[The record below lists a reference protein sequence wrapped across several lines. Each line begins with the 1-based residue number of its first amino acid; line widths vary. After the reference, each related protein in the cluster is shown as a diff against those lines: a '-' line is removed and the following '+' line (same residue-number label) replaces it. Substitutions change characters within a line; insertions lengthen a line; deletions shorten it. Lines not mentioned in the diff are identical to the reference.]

1 VGPATHADSLLL
13 PLLGTGFFFFFFERT
28 LGDRFIFLSAKVL
41 YSAVEDEAPRTRLE
55 QDSTK
60 VMYKT
65 LENIFLLLVLKKMSS
80 QVQ

>member
-1 VGPATHADSLLL
+1 MGPATHADSLLL
-13 PLLGTGFFFFFFERT
+13 PLLGTVFFFFFERT

-60 VMYKT
+60 VMYET
-65 LENIFLLLVLKKMSS
+65 L
-80 QVQ
+80 